1 MRCHLDID
9 EEIKM
14 ETALPLLLVAIAGIG
29 SALVY
34 TIAGPKIRQRIHNDT
49 FRTRSA

>member
-14 ETALPLLLVAIAGIG
+14 ETALTLLLVAIAGIG

-34 TIAGPKIRQRIHNDT
+34 TIAGPKIRQRYHNDT